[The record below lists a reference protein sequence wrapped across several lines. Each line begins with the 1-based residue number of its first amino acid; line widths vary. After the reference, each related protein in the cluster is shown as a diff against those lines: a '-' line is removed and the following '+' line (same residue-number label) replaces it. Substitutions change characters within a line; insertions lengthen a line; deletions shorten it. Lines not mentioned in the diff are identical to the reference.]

1 MFQDSSLALE
11 CFLEQLDKATKLR
24 EVQISKSVIDL
35 VDFDF
40 QDKIGVIG
48 TFQHLTWVALRGLKC
63 VDISQEAMLDLVKL
77 LHNNCSNSLRHL
89 DLSHSNI
96 DDLGCQQLCEFQQLN
111 GALPYIRNLASEY
124 LYGNLFIVPVL
135 ILNHCNNVST
145 LAGVSILRSLGQ
157 LNRFEAN
164 KGRES
169 VVQNAVSA
177 LNEGEKVEQLTAFVF
192 RNPFSP
198 GLAPVATR
206 CPNVA
211 SVKVIHNVFEHNYA
225 SGPLDDTLRD
235 LENFLSY
242 TQNRLSLDL
251 EM

>member
-1 MFQDSSLALE
+1 M
-11 CFLEQLDKATKLR
+11 
-24 EVQISKSVIDL
+24 
-35 VDFDF
+35 
-40 QDKIGVIG
+40 
-48 TFQHLTWVALRGLKC
+48 
-63 VDISQEAMLDLVKL
+63 
-77 LHNNCSNSLRHL
+77 
-89 DLSHSNI
+89 
-96 DDLGCQQLCEFQQLN
+96 
-111 GALPYIRNLASEY
+111 
-124 LYGNLFIVPVL
+124 
-135 ILNHCNNVST
+135 
-145 LAGVSILRSLGQ
+145 
-157 LNRFEAN
+157 NRFEAN

-225 SGPLDDTLRD
+225 ASGPLDDTLRG